1 MRKKSEAV
9 FCKVRLIDG
18 TKKTYRFPNDLQDA
32 MFESY
37 LYGELKDIMV
47 GALINLPVKEKI
59 IRSRSKHSKPR
70 YVPTLSVAK
79 IENVFVSSNC
89 KVKRRTR
96 GQFLTEEHWRGPK
109 PDLKFLLHDHSF
121 ANKLRIAFAFFS
133 WKYLN

>member
-59 IRSRSKHSKPR
+59 VRSRSKHSKPR

-79 IENVFVSSNC
+79 IENVFVSSKC

-121 ANKLRIAFAFFS
+121 MNKLRITFAFFS
-133 WKYLN
+133 WKYLS